1 MLKGACG
8 PNQRVHYIYLEHS
21 KIGSLVPKSKQGRR
35 YTMTELDIELT
46 AACNRLRIMIRNEQ
60 QLERNAEKWDAMA
73 KTSTIQRRIKNE
85 VNNVQVN
92 VSFNK
97 R

>member
-1 MLKGACG
+1 MDKF
-8 PNQRVHYIYLEHS
+8 
-21 KIGSLVPKSKQGRR
+21 
-35 YTMTELDIELT
+35 DIELT
-46 AACNRLRIMIRNEQ
+46 AACNKLRIVIRNEQ
-60 QLERNAEKWDAMA
+60 ELERNAEKWDAMA

-85 VNNVQVN
+85 VADVQVN

>member
-1 MLKGACG
+1 MSE
-8 PNQRVHYIYLEHS
+8 V
-21 KIGSLVPKSKQGRR
+21 
-35 YTMTELDIELT
+35 DIELT

-60 QLERNAEKWDAMA
+60 QLERNAEKWNAMA
-73 KTSTIQRRIKNE
+73 KTSTIQRRLKNE
-85 VNNVQVN
+85 ANGIQVN

>member
-1 MLKGACG
+1 
-8 PNQRVHYIYLEHS
+8 
-21 KIGSLVPKSKQGRR
+21 
-35 YTMTELDIELT
+35 MTELDIELT

-85 VNNVQVN
+85 VSNVQIN

-97 R
+97 Q

>member
-1 MLKGACG
+1 M
-8 PNQRVHYIYLEHS
+8 S
-21 KIGSLVPKSKQGRR
+21 
-35 YTMTELDIELT
+35 DIEYDIDMT
-46 AACNRLRIMIRNEQ
+46 AKCNYIRDYIHGEVRAKE
-60 QLERNAEKWDAMA
+60 LEDKWHAMA

-85 VNNVQVN
+85 VGNVQVN

>member
-1 MLKGACG
+1 
-8 PNQRVHYIYLEHS
+8 
-21 KIGSLVPKSKQGRR
+21 
-35 YTMTELDIELT
+35 MTGLDIELT

-85 VNNVQVN
+85 VSNVQVN

>member
-1 MLKGACG
+1 MSE
-8 PNQRVHYIYLEHS
+8 I
-21 KIGSLVPKSKQGRR
+21 
-35 YTMTELDIELT
+35 DIKLT
-46 AACNRLRIMIRNEQ
+46 AACNKLRIMIRNEQ

-85 VNNVQVN
+85 VRTGN
-92 VSFNK
+92 VSIVIYDNT

>member
-1 MLKGACG
+1 
-8 PNQRVHYIYLEHS
+8 
-21 KIGSLVPKSKQGRR
+21 
-35 YTMTELDIELT
+35 MTELDIELT

-85 VNNVQVN
+85 VNGIQVN

>member
-1 MLKGACG
+1 MS
-8 PNQRVHYIYLEHS
+8 E
-21 KIGSLVPKSKQGRR
+21 
-35 YTMTELDIELT
+35 MDIELT
-46 AACNRLRIMIRNEQ
+46 AACNRLRVVIRNEQ
-60 QLERNAEKWDAMA
+60 QLELNAEKWEAMA

-85 VNNVQVN
+85 VSNVQVN

>member
-1 MLKGACG
+1 
-8 PNQRVHYIYLEHS
+8 
-21 KIGSLVPKSKQGRR
+21 
-35 YTMTELDIELT
+35 MTELDIELT
-46 AACNRLRIMIRNEQ
+46 AACDRLRIMIRNEQ

-85 VNNVQVN
+85 VSNVQVN

>member
-1 MLKGACG
+1 
-8 PNQRVHYIYLEHS
+8 
-21 KIGSLVPKSKQGRR
+21 
-35 YTMTELDIELT
+35 MTGLDIELT
-46 AACNRLRIMIRNEQ
+46 AACNRLCIMIRNEQ

-85 VNNVQVN
+85 VSNVQVN

>member
-1 MLKGACG
+1 MSE
-8 PNQRVHYIYLEHS
+8 I
-21 KIGSLVPKSKQGRR
+21 
-35 YTMTELDIELT
+35 DIELT

-85 VNNVQVN
+85 VGNVQIN